1 MEGELKRGKEVSVGQ
16 CSRRRK
22 RREGAVHEVDTGRER
37 EREGPRFGTD
47 VPIEKSAGWSVRW
60 TISVYIVIGERLG
73 NELTGAFAG
82 LTSPAKAPRARAGA
96 LVRLTVNTSFTA

>member
-1 MEGELKRGKEVSVGQ
+1 M
-16 CSRRRK
+16 
-22 RREGAVHEVDTGRER
+22 
-37 EREGPRFGTD
+37 
-47 VPIEKSAGWSVRW
+47 
-60 TISVYIVIGERLG
+60 YIVIGERLG